1 MLFNFSV
8 SQTNKTSA
16 NSHVR
21 RKAVFKD
28 DDDEDDDNDDEGQN
42 DEDEDGSE
50 DEDNIQTTTHNN
62 EESISEVFSS
72 YVIIS
77 IIHNFILFLAVIL
90 PVIPVKYD
98 LDSVAKELNTF

>member
-42 DEDEDGSE
+42 DEDGSE
-50 DEDNIQTTTHNN
+50 DEDNIQTTSRNN

-77 IIHNFILFLAVIL
+77 IIHYFILFLAVIL

-98 LDSVAKELNTF
+98 FDCIAEELNNF